1 MPRERR
7 YPCNIMNKRSFWLFP
22 LFGLLT
28 AAFTTAA
35 CTDGSSQPNGT
46 TSSTSSSSSSGSS
59 GAGMGGAGGMIETGG
74 GGSGGAGTAGSGGMA
89 GAGGAGGS
97 GGGNA
102 SMVPLPGFGMISGAC
117 GVIDAMQIDSP
128 DPIVYRDTIDFG
140 LDVYDRSKLSPG
152 GQYMFD
158 QGNLGGSSLESEI
171 MSYEVLY
178 RCELAK
184 LLKTEGEI
192 IYTDPMG
199 KKTDILVDIDMFQI
213 GVSVTRAYVYPP
225 GTPYTQQIAYDLLN
239 KKLGDILLS
248 SANVS
253 PGDAWPKQILHV
265 LAYTAEYAD
274 TMEAA
279 YATLDP
285 AVRADTILWLTVT
298 EGSDEFIY

>member
-1 MPRERR
+1 
-7 YPCNIMNKRSFWLFP
+7 
-22 LFGLLT
+22 
-28 AAFTTAA
+28 
-35 CTDGSSQPNGT
+35 
-46 TSSTSSSSSSGSS
+46 
-59 GAGMGGAGGMIETGG
+59 MGGSGGTVETGG
-74 GGSGGAGTAGSGGMA
+74 GGSGGAGTAGSAGNGGMG

-97 GGGNA
+97 GGSNA

-117 GVIDAMQIDSP
+117 GVVDAMQINSA

-140 LDVYDRSKLSPG
+140 VDVYDRSKLSPG

-225 GTPYTQQIAYDLLN
+225 GTPYTEQMAHDLLN

-253 PGDAWPKQILHV
+253 PQDAWPKQILHV
-265 LAYTAEYAD
+265 LAYTPAHAD